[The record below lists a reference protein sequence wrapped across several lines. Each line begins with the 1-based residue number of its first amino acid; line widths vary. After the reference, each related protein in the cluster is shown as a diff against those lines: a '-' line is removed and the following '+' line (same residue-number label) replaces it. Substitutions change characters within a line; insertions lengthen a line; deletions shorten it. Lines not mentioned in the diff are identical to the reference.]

1 MTMFPTP
8 KSLHDDSQAPRIY
21 STTLPQHRLNQ
32 GEVPRPLQGEYP
44 VWYFLTGGISRQQI
58 LMNLLKLDRLPDMR
72 PASIRDMKVVQT
84 QYCSSLVAATT
95 EDVQAGRD
103 VCEGYAYL
111 VKSEVEELALRQ
123 FKTALYD
130 IVRCKI
136 TISKTGT
143 FSTYSDV
150 EGLTF
155 VYTSGET
162 SFQTLCEHP
171 KELLEEVMAKE
182 RMVIQPTY
190 DAPALVS
197 QKATPT
203 LHVSPQVA
211 MAAPSRN
218 FLVSSTDFA
227 GVWWDEDY
235 DEDDIDVGYE
245 MSFTPAVRP
254 PRLEDLPDHTI
265 APPRGDPPPFRSGL
279 PRSTYIPVQHTP
291 RAGRNYQGQ
300 GIQDEETKRQ
310 RKREAAQAAR
320 EASAA
325 QEAQDAVLARLIRAE
340 LFSTN
345 EQEARDAAMARRL
358 HLELNEDPSP
368 RKLDGSQPASQSI
381 SSASGSTS
389 SAPKSTS
396 FASKSRRPPAT
407 QESIHQEHCT
417 QAPSTRVS
425 GTQVSVSV
433 EEVNSEEGESDEEE
447 RSSGKGRAQSC
458 KEQDDVV
465 KDEDDSDEDGRD
477 SSKGKGYSGQAK
489 DYSGKGK
496 GRSDDQAGSSDEQ
509 SQTRWKGKGK
519 VASTTFD
526 DKKSILMKS
535 ISFPSTSVRE
545 APAIAK
551 SSQSMCTS
559 ISLHRE
565 IPAEDS
571 RDRARHIAA
580 SCLDFTVEHH
590 GNVRYDEV
598 QMHGYGGHRQLRP
611 DSLGCKL
618 GNYLAAWARDEF
630 TSTYRSLWNGRET
643 AGFAGDERIS
653 SLGYVKKPY
662 QGGRVTEFTRFVI
675 GNASAKMRDVTCSAC
690 PHQTSSP
697 MNLNLHCNHHLKSR
711 STFCPPLWP
720 APSMHLCARST
731 YYKAACILDYETE
744 TDGGVHA
751 LTLLGRIYFPG
762 GTRHPRHPWTPCGTG
777 HVVLRS
783 GQCCY
788 ESYEPSSGALRRYQ
802 WSVTKRSVLCV
813 KRLVTPSGALRKIV
827 VYLGSV
833 ADTADTVTPV
843 ISQPPW
849 ASSYRST
856 DSPRGEMVQYDTTL
870 SY

>member
-396 FASKSRRPPAT
+396 FASKSRRYAADSATPQVTSTASTSTSASALRTNDSFIYNGVWNASWGAFEEVVEPLRRITSAELVNTRPPAT

-630 TSTYRSLWNGRET
+630 TSTYRSLWNGR
-643 AGFAGDERIS
+643 
-653 SLGYVKKPY
+653 
-662 QGGRVTEFTRFVI
+662 
-675 GNASAKMRDVTCSAC
+675 
-690 PHQTSSP
+690 
-697 MNLNLHCNHHLKSR
+697 
-711 STFCPPLWP
+711 
-720 APSMHLCARST
+720 
-731 YYKAACILDYETE
+731 
-744 TDGGVHA
+744 
-751 LTLLGRIYFPG
+751 
-762 GTRHPRHPWTPCGTG
+762 G
-777 HVVLRS
+777 HVV
-783 GQCCY
+783 
-788 ESYEPSSGALRRYQ
+788 RRVQ
-802 WSVTKRSVLCV
+802 WQL
-813 KRLVTPSGALRKIV
+813 A
-827 VYLGSV
+827 
-833 ADTADTVTPV
+833 
-843 ISQPPW
+843 
-849 ASSYRST
+849 
-856 DSPRGEMVQYDTTL
+856 
-870 SY
+870 